1 MQWEEALEDMQ
12 ATHEDRVRNWKD
24 AEAATREGRIQEYVD
39 GLVEKI
45 KEDNDEV
52 IDKMGK
58 LLFFPTRDE
67 DEKLH

>member
-1 MQWEEALEDMQ
+1 MFVEIGGLILKGLGKEVIKKFHKNINLL
-12 ATHEDRVRNWKD
+12 KK
-24 AEAATREGRIQEYVD
+24 IKS
-39 GLVEKI
+39 LVEKI